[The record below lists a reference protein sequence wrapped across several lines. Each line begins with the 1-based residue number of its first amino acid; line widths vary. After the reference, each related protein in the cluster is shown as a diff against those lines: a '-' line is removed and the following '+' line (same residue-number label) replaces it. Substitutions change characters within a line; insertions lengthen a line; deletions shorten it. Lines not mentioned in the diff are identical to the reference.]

1 MGLHLAPPRLSVS
14 LGLWQDRE
22 PLEALD
28 TARLAD
34 ELGYDELWIGE
45 MATFDAFALAAAIAA
60 RTSERLALTVGPLA
74 VAVRDPMALAMGTA
88 SVAALGGARP
98 VGLALGSSSPAVV
111 AGWHGREW
119 SRPAARL
126 REAADAVRPLLA
138 GDRAAGGYRLRLAS
152 PAGPLTVAAFGDR
165 SIAVAAELADRMVI
179 NLVTPEL
186 SARLAAELARRA
198 NGAPPSLAAWVPA
211 AVDPS
216 DEAVAQMSR
225 GVVPYLAAPGYGEMF
240 AAAGFGE
247 LVASARSGTR
257 ARDLLE
263 RVPPELPRSIGL
275 VGDAAE
281 ARSRAAAFLEAGVD
295 ELVLVPATAGDP
307 GGERTLRALRDLVR
321 ARS

>member
-1 MGLHLAPPRLSVS
+1 VTNASPRLGVS
-14 LGLWQDRE
+14 LGLWQDRD

-28 TARLAD
+28 TAHLAE

-45 MATFDAFALAAAIAA
+45 MATFDAFALGAAIAA
-60 RTSERLALTVGPLA
+60 RTERIPLTIGPLA
-74 VAVRDPMALAMGTA
+74 VAVRDPMALALGTA
-88 SVAALGGARP
+88 SVAALGGGRR

-126 REAADAVRPLLA
+126 HEAAEAVRPLLA
-138 GDRAAGGYRLRLAS
+138 GERGAGGYRLRLDP

-186 SARLAAELARRA
+186 ASRLVGELARRA
-198 NGAPPSLAAWVPA
+198 DGAPPPLAAWIVA

-216 DEAVAQMSR
+216 DEALAQMSR

-247 LVASARSGTR
+247 LVEAARSGTHPGE
-257 ARDLLE
+257 LLE
-263 RVPPELPRSIGL
+263 RVPPELPRAIGL

-281 ARSRAAAFLEAGVD
+281 ARRRADAYLEAGVD

-307 GGERTLRALRDLVR
+307 GGERTLRALRDVIASVR
-321 ARS
+321 A